1 MINILMIQISTAFLS
16 FIVLHC
22 SITFIYTFLEKRNN
36 SFDLDYMVALWYYDY
51 TKKDLNNLESIEFK
65 IFCNRRLV

>member
-1 MINILMIQISTAFLS
+1 
-16 FIVLHC
+16 
-22 SITFIYTFLEKRNN
+22 
-36 SFDLDYMVALWYYDY
+36 MVALWYYDY